1 MFNVILTFWLKLKK
15 IIRSPETL
23 SCYLQNS
30 NSKWSFEIVFS
41 CSMPL
46 KTFRLVIF
54 PYLKIP
60 VLSTPSFTFIWL
72 MISHLELSCLLILK
86 IPVLETHWNKNKKQA
101 NSKNLCPLLMEKKS
115 MYRSLGVWGGG
126 GALRRVGRAIGSYGI
141 KLQSFLR
148 NCWKWKLHIR
158 QYEFDRGLP

>member
-101 NSKNLCPLLMEKKS
+101 NSRNLCPLLMEKEEHVQIIGC
-115 MYRSLGVWGGG
+115 LGG
-126 GALRRVGRAIGSYGI
+126 GALRRSYGI

>member
-41 CSMPL
+41 YSMPL

-101 NSKNLCPLLMEKKS
+101 DSKNLCPLLMEKEEHVQIIGC
-115 MYRSLGVWGGG
+115 LGGG
-126 GALRRVGRAIGSYGI
+126 GFKKGGQGHRELWYKTP
-141 KLQSFLR
+141 KLFE
-148 NCWKWKLHIR
+148 KLLEMKVTHKTVWIW
-158 QYEFDRGLP
+158 

>member
-30 NSKWSFEIVFS
+30 NSKWPFEIVFS

-72 MISHLELSCLLILK
+72 LISHLELSYLLILK

-126 GALRRVGRAIGSYGI
+126 ALRRVGRAIGSYGI